1 MKRQVNVERFRRLAK
16 EGQADAQFHLGR
28 MYYFGEGV
36 PQDYKE
42 AEKWFRKSAEQGHAR
57 AQYNLGFMYAY
68 GEGVPK
74 DHVKA
79 YAWFDVCIANGYE
92 DSNFVSELRDFIAKN
107 MEPEEIDEG
116 QKLSREWFGKY
127 QPKE

>member
-28 MYYFGEGV
+28 IYYVGKVV
-36 PQDYKE
+36 PLDFEKV
-42 AEKWFRKSAEQGHAR
+42 EKWFRKSAEQGHAR

-107 MEPEEIDEG
+107 MAPEKIDEG
-116 QKLSREWFGKY
+116 QKLSREWFEKY